1 MAKEYFPQIG
11 KIPFEGTK
19 SKNPMAFHYYDPE
32 KVVMGKKMKDWLK
45 FAMAWWHT
53 LGGASGDQFGGQTR
67 SYEWDKAEDAVQ
79 RAKDKADAGFEI
91 MDKLGINYFCFH
103 DIDLVDEGKDVEEYE
118 ARMVAVTD
126 YLKAKLAQNPDKHLL
141 WGTANVFSNK
151 RYMNGAS
158 TNPDFDVVARAIVQ
172 IKNAIDATIKLGGTN
187 YVFWGGREGYMSLL
201 NTDQKREKEHMAQM
215 LTAARD
221 YARSKGFTGTFL
233 IEPKPMEPTK
243 HQYDVDTETVV
254 GFLKAHNLDKDFK
267 VNIEV
272 NHATLAGHTFEHELA
287 VAVDNGMLGSIDANR
302 GDAQN
307 GWDTDQFP
315 IDNYELTQAMLEIIR
330 NGGLGNGG
338 TNFDAKLRRNSTD
351 PEDLFNAHISGMDAM
366 ARALENAA
374 AILEESELPKMKKE
388 RYASF
393 DNGMGKDFEN
403 GKLSLEQV
411 YEYGKK
417 VEEPKQTSGKQEL
430 YETIVALY
438 AK

>member
-11 KIPFEGTK
+11 KIPFEGTA
-19 SKNPMAFHYYDPE
+19 SKNPMAFHYYDQN
-32 KVVMGKKMKDWLK
+32 KVVAGKKMKDWLK

-67 SYEWDKAEDAVQ
+67 SYEWDKADSALQ
-79 RAKDKADAGFEI
+79 RAKDKMDAGFEI
-91 MDKLGINYFCFH
+91 MEKLGIHYFCFH
-103 DIDLVDEGKDVEEYE
+103 DVDLIDPADDIDEYE
-118 ARMVAVTD
+118 ANMKAITD
-126 YLKAKLAQNPDKHLL
+126 YALEKMAAADDIRLL
-141 WGTANVFSNK
+141 WGTANVFSDK
-151 RYMNGAS
+151 RYMNGAA
-158 TNPDFDVVARAIVQ
+158 TNPNFDVVARAAVQ
-172 IKNAIDATIKLGGTN
+172 IKNAIDATIKLGGQN

-201 NTDQKREKEHMAQM
+201 NTDMKCEKEHLAQM

-221 YARSKGFTGTFL
+221 YARAKGFTGTFL

-243 HQYDVDTETVV
+243 HQYDVDVETVV
-254 GFLKAHNLDKDFK
+254 GFLRAHNLQDDFK

-315 IDNYELTQAMLEIIR
+315 IDNFELTQAMMHIIR

-338 TNFDAKLRRNSTD
+338 SNFDAKLRRNSTD
-351 PEDLFNAHISGMDAM
+351 PEDIFIAHISGMDAM

-374 AILEESELPKMKKE
+374 EILENSELPRMVKE

-393 DNGMGKDFEN
+393 DSGKGKDFED
-403 GKLSLEQV
+403 GKLSLEDLV
-411 YEYGKK
+411 AYAKEHG
-417 VEEPKQTSGKQEL
+417 EPAQISGKQEL
-430 YETIVALY
+430 YETIVALNC
-438 AK
+438 K

>member
-126 YLKAKLAQNPDKHLL
+126 YLKEKLAQNPDKHLL

-351 PEDLFNAHISGMDAM
+351 QEDIFIAHISGMDAM

-374 AILEESELPKMKKE
+374 AILEESTLPKMKKE

>member
-351 PEDLFNAHISGMDAM
+351 QEDIFIAHISGMDAM

-374 AILEESELPKMKKE
+374 AILEESTLPKMKKE

>member
-351 PEDLFNAHISGMDAM
+351 QEDIFIAHISGMDAM
-366 ARALENAA
+366 ARALENAV
-374 AILEESELPKMKKE
+374 AILEESALPKMKKE

-393 DNGMGKDFEN
+393 DNGMGKDFES
-403 GKLSLEQV
+403 GKLSFEQV